1 MTTEKLIFNSVMEGL
16 IQSVRADISPKCHTR
31 MKEAG
36 FDFQAKLLPAYPAEL
51 WARVVQILGEEIYPG
66 IGPADSQRRLAL
78 RTVEVFAQSMIG
90 GAMFTVANLLGPDRT
105 VRRMTRNFRTGA
117 NFIETA
123 CTEVS
128 PHTFD
133 ISFNDVSRVAGFY
146 AGLLEAGFLRVGAKG
161 LTVKIHDEKAPGAIF
176 RVNWAV

>member
-1 MTTEKLIFNSVMEGL
+1 MTTEKLIFNSAVEGL
-16 IQSVRADISPKCHTR
+16 IGSVRVEISPKCHTR
-31 MKEAG
+31 MKQAG
-36 FDFQAKLLPAYPAEL
+36 FDYQAKSLPAYPAEL
-51 WARVVQILGEEIYPG
+51 WARVVQVLGEEIYPG
-66 IGPADSQRRLAL
+66 LAAADSHRRLAL

-105 VRRMTRNFRTGA
+105 VRRMTRNFRTGS
-117 NFIETA
+117 NFIETT

-133 ISFNDVSRVAGFY
+133 IGFNDVSGVAGFY
-146 AGLLEAGFLRVGAKG
+146 AGLLEGGFLRVGAKG
-161 LTVKIHDEKAPGAIF
+161 LTVKLNDETAPGAVF

>member
-1 MTTEKLIFNSVMEGL
+1 MTEKLVFNSAMEGL
-16 IQSVRADISPKCHTR
+16 IQAVRVELSAKCRDR
-31 MKEAG
+31 MKAIG
-36 FDFQAKLLPAYPAEL
+36 FDSEARLLPAYPAEQ
-51 WARVVQILGEEIYPG
+51 WAGVVKILGEELYPG
-66 IGPADSQRRLAL
+66 HVAAEAHRRLAI

-117 NFIETA
+117 NFIETS

-133 ISFNDVSRVAGFY
+133 ITFNDVSTVAGFY
-146 AGLLEAGFLRVGAKG
+146 GGCLEGGFLRTGARS
-161 LTVKIHDEKAPGAIF
+161 LSVKIHEQTAPGAIF
-176 RVNWAV
+176 RVSWAA